1 MSDDLVLNPV
11 AGWDVRTVESM
22 QLVLLE
28 LGFISTPFQRVEEA
42 QKSPIYALTLPQTK
56 QLIDVLQRSVQAVE
70 HAGISSPPGPKH

>member
-1 MSDDLVLNPV
+1 MLNPV

-28 LGFISTPFQRVEEA
+28 LGFISTPFQRPDEA
-42 QKSPIYALTLPQTK
+42 QKSPIYALTLEQSR

-70 HAGISSPPGPKH
+70 SAGISSPPGPRH

>member
-28 LGFISTPFQRVEEA
+28 LGFISTPFQRPDEA
-42 QKSPIYALTLPQTK
+42 QKSPIYALTLEQSR

-70 HAGISSPPGPKH
+70 SAGISSPPGPRH

>member
-28 LGFISTPFQRVEEA
+28 LGFISTPFHRPDEA
-42 QKSPIYALTLPQTK
+42 QKSPIYALTLEQSR
-56 QLIDVLQRSVQAVE
+56 QLIDVLQRSVLAVE
-70 HAGISSPPGPKH
+70 RAGISSPPGPKH